1 MICPD
6 SFRAD
11 LRSMDAKTSYEKNY
25 TSTIGS
31 VDGKTMKTLR
41 KTDYRFLLPAVI
53 VVAVMTQVPFLLTI
67 IFSTLRWNLSRPD
80 LSRSF
85 DNVQNFWYFLK
96 IDSLSEI
103 PEFYSILWQTVL
115 ITGVTLILCSVVGFL
130 LALLLDHDIPGV
142 NIARTLMLG
151 PFFVMSTASGVIWK
165 TTIFN
170 TTFGWYGV
178 IMKAIGLTPTDLVS
192 YHPLSVIIVLFTW
205 QWMPFFILVLLAGLQ
220 GIPQDLV
227 DSMKIDGVNWF
238 QGVFT
243 IKLPL
248 IMNHMRVAVMLGLV
262 FIIKEFGLI
271 LVTTA
276 GGPGTRSYTLPYAV
290 YMQVFSANNVGR
302 ASALAVM
309 TVILTLLLVNL
320 LYRSIVKRN
329 EKYN

>member
-1 MICPD
+1 
-6 SFRAD
+6 
-11 LRSMDAKTSYEKNY
+11 
-25 TSTIGS
+25 
-31 VDGKTMKTLR
+31 MKTLH
-41 KTDYRFLLPAVI
+41 KSDYRFLLPAVI

-67 IFSTLRWNLSRPD
+67 IFSTLKWNLSRPD
-80 LSRSF
+80 LGRTFSGIA
-85 DNVQNFWYFLK
+85 NYWHFLK
-96 IDSLSEI
+96 IESLSEI
-103 PEFYSILWQTVL
+103 PEFYSILWQTIV
-115 ITGVTLILCSVVGFL
+115 ITGMSLLLCAIGGFL

-178 IMKAIGLTPTDLVS
+178 IAKALGFTPVDLIS
-192 YHPLSVIIVLFTW
+192 YHPLLVIILLFTW

-227 DSMKIDGVNWF
+227 DSMQIDGVNWL
-238 QGVFT
+238 QGIFK

-290 YMQVFSANNVGR
+290 YTQVFLANNVGR

-309 TVILTLLLVNL
+309 TVVLTLILVNL

-329 EKYN
+329 EKYS

>member
-1 MICPD
+1 MCIMSSPQGD
-6 SFRAD
+6 
-11 LRSMDAKTSYEKNY
+11 
-25 TSTIGS
+25 IG
-31 VDGKTMKTLR
+31 KAMKTLN
-41 KTDYRFLLPAVI
+41 KSDYRFLLPAVI

-80 LSRSF
+80 LGRTF
-85 DNVQNFWYFLK
+85 DGVANFWHYLK
-96 IDSLSEI
+96 IESLSQI
-103 PEFYSILWQTVL
+103 PEFYTILWQTVV
-115 ITGVTLILCSVVGFL
+115 ITGMTLVLCAIGGFL

-178 IMKAIGLTPTDLVS
+178 IAKALGFTPVDLIS
-192 YHPLSVIIVLFTW
+192 YHPLFVIILLFTW

-227 DSMKIDGVNWF
+227 DSMKIDGVNWM
-238 QGVFT
+238 QGVFR

-290 YMQVFSANNVGR
+290 YTQVFLANNVGR

-309 TVILTLLLVNL
+309 TVILTLLMVNL

-329 EKYN
+329 EKYS

>member
-1 MICPD
+1 MKNQ
-6 SFRAD
+6 
-11 LRSMDAKTSYEKNY
+11 KTE
-25 TSTIGS
+25 
-31 VDGKTMKTLR
+31 
-41 KTDYRFLLPAVI
+41 YRYLMPAVV
-53 VVAVMTQVPFLLTI
+53 VVAIMTQVPFLLTI

-80 LSRSF
+80 LPRKF
-85 DNVQNFWYFLK
+85 NGFANYLYFLK
-96 IDSLSEI
+96 IDDLSQI
-103 PEFYSILWQTVL
+103 PEFYSILWQTIL
-115 ITGVTLILCSVVGFL
+115 ITGITLLLCSVLGFL
-130 LALLLDHDIPGV
+130 LALLLDHDIPGG

-178 IMKAIGLTPTDLVS
+178 IAKALGFTPVDLLS
-192 YHPLSVIIVLFTW
+192 YHPLGVIIVLFTW

-227 DSMKIDGVNWF
+227 DSMRIDGVNWL
-238 QGVFT
+238 QGIYK

-262 FIIKEFGLI
+262 FLIKEFGLI

-302 ASALAVM
+302 AGALATM
-309 TVILTLLLVNL
+309 TVILTLILVNL
-320 LYRSIVKRN
+320 LYRSIVKRSAQ
-329 EKYN
+329 YS